1 MASTLLQLRTRAL
14 DACDMTNSGFAVT
27 TVGTGAVDEQI
38 NASLARLYDLILD
51 HDYEAAIIS
60 SALSF
65 IGAVADCPTD
75 FYKVIKVIWEESS
88 ESWYPLSPMS
98 FHNMDVDRRNGGTV
112 TDNSL
117 LKYKHWVA
125 YRSAEAPPVYQF
137 KNQILLSNTPL
148 SGGTF
153 RLYYAP
159 ILRKMTA
166 DIDVLPILIPM
177 SWEDYIVYDVAA
189 YLLGREESD
198 PSTRIMMREQ
208 AKQAILA
215 ACKSD
220 MTVDSCPVFD
230 IYRRFE

>member
-1 MASTLLQLRTRAL
+1 MSSTLLQLRTRVL
-14 DACDMTNSGFAVT
+14 DACDMTSSGFAVT
-27 TVGTGAVDEQI
+27 TVGTGAVDEHI
-38 NASLARLYDLILD
+38 NASVARLYDLILD
-51 HDYEAAIIS
+51 HDYEAAIMS
-60 SALSF
+60 TALSF
-65 IGAVADCPTD
+65 TADVADCPSD
-75 FYKVIKVIWEESS
+75 FYKVIKVIWEETS
-88 ESWYPLSPMS
+88 ESWYPLDPMS
-98 FHNMDVDRRNGGTV
+98 FHNLDVDRRNGGSFV
-112 TDNSL
+112 DNSM
-117 LKYKHWVA
+117 LKYKHWVL
-125 YRSAEAPPVYQF
+125 YRSAEGPPVYQF
-137 KNQILLSNTPL
+137 KNQIKLSNTPL

-166 DIDVLPILIPM
+166 DIDVLPILIPI

-198 PSTRIMMREQ
+198 PSFCISQREQ

-220 MTVDSCPVFD
+220 MTVDSCPMTD